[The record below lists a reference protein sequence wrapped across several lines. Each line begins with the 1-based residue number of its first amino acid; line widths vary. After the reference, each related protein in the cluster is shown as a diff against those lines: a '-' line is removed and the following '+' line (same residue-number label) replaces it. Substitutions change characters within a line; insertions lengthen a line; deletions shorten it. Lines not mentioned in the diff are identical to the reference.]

1 MTKTK
6 TMTAAKAIVEVM
18 MREGVEKAFCVPGE
32 SYLSVMDAM
41 YDSEI
46 ELISGRQEGGVAFM
60 AEGYA
65 KASGKVG
72 VCLATRGPGA
82 TNLSIGLHT
91 AYQDSTPL
99 VALIGQVESGFR
111 GREGFQE
118 IDLAEYFKHV
128 VKWTTELREPE
139 RVPELV
145 HRAFHIARS
154 GRPGPVLISLPVD
167 VLDKVADMNF
177 TGLSVSAKPRPAA
190 EAMKETRRFLEQ
202 AKRPVIIAG
211 AGVTHTKS
219 AAELVK
225 VAEVLHCPVVTSFRR
240 FDAFPNQHPHYVGS
254 LGLGTPDYLI
264 RLVQEADLVLAVGT
278 RFSQITT
285 QNYTLLTDKQRLI
298 HVDISEE
305 ELFKSYRP
313 TLGIVSDAKQF
324 LTDLLSEIE
333 QDYQANADPDFLADG
348 RRNYVEFSTPKP
360 VREEEFVNLEG
371 VMYDICRTFPDEAVL
386 TSDAG
391 NFFGWMYRYYR
402 YKREG
407 TFVGPTSGAM
417 GYALP
422 AAIGAKLACPE
433 RPVIAFAG
441 DGGAM
446 MTIQELETAVR
457 NKIPI
462 IFLVFN
468 NNMYGTIRMHQE
480 KNFPERV
487 IATDLSNPNFAELME
502 LFGGEGILV
511 QNNEEFLPAIRRALT
526 FETPCLI
533 ELRTDPDQISVT
545 RTIRELKDNSRQS
558 V

>member
-1 MTKTK
+1 MTK

-91 AYQDSTPL
+91 AFQDSTPL
-99 VALIGQVESGFR
+99 VALIGQVESSFR

-167 VLDKVADMNF
+167 VLDKVAEMKF
-177 TGLSVSAKPRPAA
+177 TGLAVSTKPRPAA
-190 EAMKETRRFLEQ
+190 EAIKETRRFLEQ
-202 AKRPVIIAG
+202 AKRPVIVAG

-225 VAEVLHCPVVTSFRR
+225 VAEALHCPVVTSFRR
-240 FDAFPNQHPHYVGS
+240 FDAFPNHHSHYVGS
-254 LGLGTPDYLI
+254 LGLGAPNYLI
-264 RLVQEADLVLAVGT
+264 RLVQEADLVLAIGT

-324 LTDLLSEIE
+324 LRDLLSEIE
-333 QDYQANADPDFLADG
+333 QDYQAKADPDFLADG
-348 RRNYVEFSTPKP
+348 RRKYEEFSTPQQ
-360 VREEEFVNLEG
+360 VREVEFVNLEG
-371 VMYDICRTFPDEAVL
+371 VMYDINRTFPEEAVL

-462 IFLVFN
+462 IFLVIN

-487 IATDLSNPNFAELME
+487 IATDLTNPNFAELME

-526 FETPCLI
+526 LEAPCLI
-533 ELRTDPDQISVT
+533 ELRTDPEQISVT
-545 RTIRELKDNSRQS
+545 RTIGELKDHSRQN